1 MGRQKCSQLYHQGA
15 FSHNHYMTVSAD
27 NSNHNASCRKNLRV
41 PFPRAQTFP
50 LHLMFSPTKECNRFC
65 NPLWHKKTTVF
76 QSSDAKIAKI
86 NKVVMLNVPILLLS
100 KPLNQNKHVFLLSPT
115 RSWGAF
121 AVKKNNSKTAN
132 QQGCNA
138 TKSPSKET
146 SQPILHVPSR
156 VPKDSNLF
164 PTRSAISLQFTWGAF
179 AVKTNKTAII
189 SKAAMLKPTRLQ
201 CYQISFYGN
210 FWKGYG

>member
-100 KPLNQNKHVFLLSPT
+100 KPLNQNNRVFTFPYQELGGICSL
-115 RSWGAF
+115 
-121 AVKKNNSKTAN
+121 KKTA
-132 QQGCNA
+132 
-138 TKSPSKET
+138 KLPL
-146 SQPILHVPSR
+146 SQKQR
-156 VPKDSNLF
+156 CY
-164 PTRSAISLQFTWGAF
+164 
-179 AVKTNKTAII
+179 
-189 SKAAMLKPTRLQ
+189 KPTRLQ
-201 CYQISFYGN
+201 CYQISF
-210 FWKGYG
+210 

>member
-1 MGRQKCSQLYHQGA
+1 
-15 FSHNHYMTVSAD
+15 MT
-27 NSNHNASCRKNLRV
+27 
-41 PFPRAQTFP
+41 
-50 LHLMFSPTKECNRFC
+50 
-65 NPLWHKKTTVF
+65 
-76 QSSDAKIAKI
+76 
-86 NKVVMLNVPILLLS
+86 LNVPILLLS

-210 FWKGYG
+210 FWKGYGWWLFSLKLGIQTQQTESNNLTSVCVLLFRYPYTQQLWWVGDQEFLYPTHTHTSHKTHYAHTP